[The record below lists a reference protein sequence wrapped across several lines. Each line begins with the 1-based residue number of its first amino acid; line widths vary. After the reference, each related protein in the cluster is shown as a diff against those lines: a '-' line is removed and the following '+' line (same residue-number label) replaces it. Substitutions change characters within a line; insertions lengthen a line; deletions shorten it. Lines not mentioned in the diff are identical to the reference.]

1 MAAAEHDCMLP
12 TGRCELL
19 LCSGGVAVIW
29 AAVLLLSGAGQYT
42 LLLVQVFGLCHT
54 CQTPTLPA
62 SKDGHGRTE
71 KCTDLW

>member
-1 MAAAEHDCMLP
+1 MAAAEHGCMLP

-19 LCSGGVAVIW
+19 SRSGGVAVIW
-29 AAVLLLSGAGQYT
+29 AAVLLLSVPGQYT
-42 LLLVQVFGLCHT
+42 LLLVQVSDLCHT

-62 SKDGHGRTE
+62 SEDGHGDTE